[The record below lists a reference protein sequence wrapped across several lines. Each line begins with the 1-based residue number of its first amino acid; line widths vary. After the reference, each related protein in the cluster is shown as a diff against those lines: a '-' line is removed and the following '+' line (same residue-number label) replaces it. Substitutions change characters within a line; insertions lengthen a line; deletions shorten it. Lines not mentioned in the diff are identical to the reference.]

1 MASRLSVNWRWWLF
15 TSGWATLI
23 FWIALLPSREPP
35 PLHFTWDDKL
45 LHTGAFFVLA
55 WGLAQALGKRVAG
68 ATRVLVVMGFA
79 AFYGAAIEY
88 AQYNW
93 PVGRTADYLDWLF
106 DLFGTGLSLALV
118 ARYLAPAS
126 TLEN

>member
-1 MASRLSVNWRWWLF
+1 MASGLSANRCWGLF
-15 TSGWATLI
+15 TLIWAGFI
-23 FWIALLPSREPP
+23 FWLALLPSHRPA
-35 PLHFTWDDKL
+35 PLGFTWDDKL
-45 LHTGAFFVLA
+45 LHAGAFFVLA

-68 ATRVLVVMGFA
+68 ATRGLVVMGFA
-79 AFYGAAIEY
+79 ALYGAAIEY

-106 DLFGTGLSLALV
+106 DLFGTGLGLALV

-126 TLEN
+126 TPEN